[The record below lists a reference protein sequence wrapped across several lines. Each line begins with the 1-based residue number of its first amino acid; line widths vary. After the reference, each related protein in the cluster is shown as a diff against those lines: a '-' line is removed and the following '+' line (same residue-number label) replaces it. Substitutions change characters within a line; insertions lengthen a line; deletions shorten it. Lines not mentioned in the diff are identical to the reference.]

1 MSTNTSNPRTI
12 YVGAF
17 VAFAVIATSAAL
29 LRVYYLRRLRA
40 LLVLAFQKLFL
51 LIPRDRIVGR
61 VNARRVPLFVP
72 QYPTGPPYPPYIPPP
87 APPYN
92 PPQPPYFPPYTP
104 PDPYFP
110 PSPSPSDHRVP
121 KAKVKV
127 PRRNPRNNMDG
138 HDEPRPDTDGRGP
151 RRPNIPNQPNDRR
164 EPTQRLSPADGSS
177 GPPPAYEMDG
187 RD

>member
-17 VAFAVIATSAAL
+17 VAFAVIATSVAL
-29 LRVYYLRRLRA
+29 LRVYYLRRG
-40 LLVLAFQKLFL
+40 VST
-51 LIPRDRIVGR
+51 
-61 VNARRVPLFVP
+61 RRVPLFVP
-72 QYPTGPPYPPYIPPP
+72 QYPTRPSYPLHNLPP
-87 APPYN
+87 APPYYT
-92 PPQPPYFPPYTP
+92 PPQQPYFPPYTP

-138 HDEPRPDTDGRGP
+138 HDEPRPDIDGRGP
-151 RRPNIPNQPNDRR
+151 SRPTIPTQPNDRR
-164 EPTQRLSPADGSS
+164 EPAQPVNPPGGGS